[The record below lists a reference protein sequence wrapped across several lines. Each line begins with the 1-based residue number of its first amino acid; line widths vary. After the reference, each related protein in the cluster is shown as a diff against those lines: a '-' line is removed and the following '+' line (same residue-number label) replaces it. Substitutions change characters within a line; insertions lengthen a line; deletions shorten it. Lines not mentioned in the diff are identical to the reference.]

1 VSATSL
7 SGPGGLAIGPNGDLF
22 VADSGN
28 NRVLEFPSGAGS
40 GAAAVRVFGQPG
52 MTTSVRQQASAQTLA
67 TPLGIAVDPASNL
80 YVADAGANRVV
91 IFPNTQNAPV
101 AGSAAAFVIG
111 QANFSTSGAGTFKTP
126 IDLAVDS
133 SGNIYV
139 ADNGDNRVLIYPSL
153 VFLPLSGGTPTG
165 VVGQPSFASGAA
177 NYNSPDGLAT
187 AEGLSSPVGIY
198 LDRQDTL
205 YVGDTGNNRVVQF
218 LKAATV
224 VNAAT
229 YQASVP
235 VAQGSLA
242 TLFGGGVASDTV
254 TVSATT
260 WPKTAANRQLVVND
274 DLQAPIYYIG
284 PTQVNFQVPS
294 NAPLGSVRIAVRTA
308 DTGELVAG
316 GSLLVSSAAPGIFTA
331 NQSGTGQAAVLNQD
345 FSINSASNPAPAGS
359 TISIYGT
366 GQGQVSPAVIDGTAA
381 GSSPLSNTIA
391 VPTTSGTTC
400 LNSQPSMCVAVGSS
414 FGDVKYSGLA
424 PGFIGLWQINVLIPP
439 GTTGVVPVRVV
450 INGTPSNTV
459 TIAVR

>member
-1 VSATSL
+1 M
-7 SGPGGLAIGPNGDLF
+7 
-22 VADSGN
+22 ADSAN
-28 NRVLEFPSGAGS
+28 NRVLEFPSGAAS

-52 MTTSVRQQASAQTLA
+52 MNSSVRQPQASAQTLA
-67 TPLGIAVDPASNL
+67 APLGISVDPASNL
-80 YVADAGANRVV
+80 YVADAANNRLL
-91 IFPNTQNAPV
+91 IFPNTQNAPI

-111 QANFSTSGAGTFKTP
+111 QGSFSTSVGGALKTP
-126 IDLAVDS
+126 TDVGVDS

-153 VFLPLSGGTPTG
+153 VFLPLSGGAPTG
-165 VVGQPSFASGAA
+165 LVGQSSLTGGSP

-187 AEGLSSPVGIY
+187 PEGLSSPVGIY
-198 LDRQDTL
+198 VDRQDTL
-205 YVGDTGNNRVVQF
+205 YVGDTGNNRVMQF

-224 VNAAT
+224 VNGAT
-229 YQASVP
+229 LTGGVP
-235 VAQGSLA
+235 VAQGSIA
-242 TLFGGGVASDTV
+242 SLFTGVASDTV

-260 WPKTAANRQLVVND
+260 WPKAAANRQLVVND
-274 DLQAPIYYIG
+274 DLQAPIYYIS

-294 NAPLGSVRIAVRTA
+294 NAPAGAVRIAVRTA

-316 GSLLVSSAAPGIFTA
+316 GSFLVSSVGPGIFTA
-331 NQSGTGQAAVLNQD
+331 NAQGTGQAAVLNQD
-345 FSINSASNPAPAGS
+345 FKINLTSNPAPVGS
-359 TISIYGT
+359 IVSIYAT
-366 GQGQVSPAVIDGTAA
+366 GQGQVSPAVVDGTVA

-400 LNSQPSMCVAVGSS
+400 LNSQPSMCVAIGNG

-424 PGFIGLWQINVLIPP
+424 PGFIGLWQINVLIPQ
-439 GTTGVVPVRVV
+439 GATGVVPIRVV

>member
-1 VSATSL
+1 V
-7 SGPGGLAIGPNGDLF
+7 
-22 VADSGN
+22 
-28 NRVLEFPSGAGS
+28 
-40 GAAAVRVFGQPG
+40 
-52 MTTSVRQQASAQTLA
+52 
-67 TPLGIAVDPASNL
+67 
-80 YVADAGANRVV
+80 YV
-91 IFPNTQNAPV
+91 
-101 AGSAAAFVIG
+101 
-111 QANFSTSGAGTFKTP
+111 
-126 IDLAVDS
+126 
-133 SGNIYV
+133 
-139 ADNGDNRVLIYPSL
+139 
-153 VFLPLSGGTPTG
+153 
-165 VVGQPSFASGAA
+165 
-177 NYNSPDGLAT
+177 
-187 AEGLSSPVGIY
+187 
-198 LDRQDTL
+198 DRQDTL

-218 LKAATV
+218 LKAGVV

-229 YQASVP
+229 FQAGVP

-242 TLFGGGVASDTV
+242 TLFGSGVASDTV

-294 NAPLGSVRIAVRTA
+294 NAPLGAVRLAVRTA

-316 GSLLVSSAAPGIFTA
+316 GSFLVSSVGPGIFTA
-331 NQSGTGQAAVLNQD
+331 NAQGTGQAAVLNQD
-345 FSINSASNPAPAGS
+345 FTINSTSNPAPAGS
-359 TISIYGT
+359 IVSIYAT

-400 LNSQPSMCVAVGSS
+400 LNSQPSMCVALGSG

-424 PGFIGLWQINVLIPP
+424 PGYIGLWQINVLIPQ
-439 GTTGVVPVRVV
+439 GATGALPVRVV

>member
-1 VSATSL
+1 V
-7 SGPGGLAIGPNGDLF
+7 G
-22 VADSGN
+22 
-28 NRVLEFPSGAGS
+28 
-40 GAAAVRVFGQPG
+40 
-52 MTTSVRQQASAQTLA
+52 
-67 TPLGIAVDPASNL
+67 
-80 YVADAGANRVV
+80 
-91 IFPNTQNAPV
+91 
-101 AGSAAAFVIG
+101 
-111 QANFSTSGAGTFKTP
+111 
-126 IDLAVDS
+126 VDS
-133 SGNIYV
+133 SGSIYI
-139 ADNGDNRVLIYPSL
+139 ADSGDNRVLIFPSL
-153 VFLPLSGGTPTG
+153 VFLPLSGGAPTG
-165 VVGQPSFASGAA
+165 VVGQPSLTGASP

-187 AEGLSSPVGIY
+187 AEGLYSPVGIY

-229 YQASVP
+229 YQSSVP

-242 TLFGGGVASDTV
+242 TLFGSGVASDTV

-260 WPKTAANRQLVVND
+260 WPKSAANRQLVVND
-274 DLQAPIYYIG
+274 DLQAPLYYIG

-331 NQSGTGQAAVLNQD
+331 NQAGTGQAAVLNQD
-345 FSINSASNPAPAGS
+345 FTVNSSTNPAPAGS
-359 TISIYGT
+359 VISIYGT
-366 GQGQVSPAVIDGTAA
+366 GQGQVSPAVIDGSAA

-391 VPTTSGTTC
+391 VPTSNAGTC
-400 LNSQPSMCVAVGSS
+400 LNSQPSMCVAVGSG

-424 PGFIGLWQINVLIPP
+424 PGFIGLWQINVLVPS
-439 GTTGVVPVRVV
+439 GATGAVPVRVV